1 MCLNDTTSYYFI
13 LKGISGVPELQ
24 VIIVLLVLLIYLITL
39 GGNMTIFFLV
49 CIDSH
54 LHTPM
59 YFFLANLSIL
69 DMCSSTTTLHR
80 VVINFILE
88 DKTISF
94 IGCLTQMY
102 VFASLTSNELFIL
115 TAMSYD
121 RYAAIRNSLR
131 YHVIMNRRNCIF
143 LATIC
148 WLLGFIQVLPVL
160 VKFSFVKCFRSLV
173 INHFFCDP
181 VLLENLL
188 CVYSYY
194 LDLFI
199 HLGGFFHAICLP
211 FFTFLTYVFIIV
223 TILSIRTSIGRRK
236 TFYTCSSHLTVVIFL
251 YITLICQYLKPVSMT
266 NMNSNKLFS
275 LFNTA
280 AIPMLNP
287 LIYSL
292 KNKDV
297 KAALKR
303 NFGMCCNCF
312 IQFK

>member
-13 LKGISGVPELQ
+13 LKGISDVPELQ
-24 VIIVLLVLLIYLITL
+24 VLIVLLVLLIYLITL

-69 DMCSSTTTLHR
+69 DICSSTTTLHR
-80 VVINFILE
+80 VIINFILE

-94 IGCLTQMY
+94 IGCLTQ
-102 VFASLTSNELFIL
+102 I
-115 TAMSYD
+115 
-121 RYAAIRNSLR
+121 
-131 YHVIMNRRNCIF
+131 
-143 LATIC
+143 
-148 WLLGFIQVLPVL
+148 
-160 VKFSFVKCFRSLV
+160 
-173 INHFFCDP
+173 
-181 VLLENLL
+181 
-188 CVYSYY
+188 
-194 LDLFI
+194 
-199 HLGGFFHAICLP
+199 
-211 FFTFLTYVFIIV
+211 
-223 TILSIRTSIGRRK
+223 IRTSIGRRK